1 MHCSARPADYYELPL
16 LISHDITRCH
26 DMPLSIITTALPY
39 VAIIIATFS
48 LLAAI
53 RQLILIIDTPLRHFI
68 IFTPFSLY
76 YAIIIDYAIIDI
88 SPFRH

>member
-39 VAIIIATFS
+39 VAIISPFS

-53 RQLILIIDTPLRHFI
+53 RQLIFIIDTPLRHFI

-76 YAIIIDYAIIDI
+76 YAIIIHYAIIAI
-88 SPFRH
+88 TPFRH